1 MQSSMV
7 KKVFWLLISALL
19 TGLCGCVHTV
29 PLEVKPKED
38 IARVFAVR
46 NKIPANAG
54 IYFSPELKNYVFKQ
68 DKMGMTF
75 QMEVGKYFVPIG
87 TQMAEAMFDKVV
99 LVDSL
104 PPYRGSYKPDVEG
117 VLEPEI
123 LYSYGDA
130 VGTISGNIVGKIT
143 VRLRAYDLSGN
154 VIWQRDVTG
163 EVQSEKMDFVSQFLG
178 GMGKVGEVGYKAAF
192 QVAEKFLQEFDANPP
207 KEFRSLVELKEL
219 TALKKDW
226 KLPPGEA
233 FSKFVQKGVFQYEKK
248 NYQQA
253 LYSLEQAGKINAN
266 DPYINFYLGACYA
279 YTAQK
284 NKAVQNFKKA
294 LQQSE
299 DDEVNENSE
308 KWVKTLNTPLNIG
321 LVFLKEQDGNPSSE
335 WVKIISQRLAD
346 SGMYTVSETKE
357 TSPSF
362 LTNKMELDNY
372 LTQCLKKGIRI
383 VVCVSMKSASQKAAA
398 ADIGK
403 GDVATEMLVH
413 INAKAYS
420 TKKKALHSELGW
432 VESTTRLREVPKPE
446 IETIQTQLI
455 KTGAD
460 KMVLKLLAKEII

>member
-1 MQSSMV
+1 MESSIL
-7 KKVFWLLISALL
+7 KKFFGILISALL
-19 TGLCGCVHTV
+19 TLCGCVHTV

-38 IARVFAVR
+38 IARVFEVR

-54 IYFSPELKNYVFKQ
+54 IYFSPEIKNYVFKQ

-87 TQMAEAMFDKVV
+87 TQMAEAMFDKVI

-130 VGTISGNIVGKIT
+130 VGTLSGNIVGKIT

-154 VIWQRDVTG
+154 IIWQRDVTG

-233 FSKFVQKGVFQYEKK
+233 FAKFCQKGVFQYEKK

-253 LYSLEQAGKINAN
+253 LYSLEQAEKINTN
-266 DPYINFYLGACYA
+266 DPYVNFYLGACYA
-279 YTAQK
+279 YTGQK

-294 LQQSE
+294 MQNTK
-299 DDEVNENSE
+299 DDELDENSE
-308 KWVKTLNTPLNIG
+308 KWVKTLNTPLKIG
-321 LVFLKEQDGNPSSE
+321 LVFIKEQDGGPSSE
-335 WVKIISQRLAD
+335 WVRTIAQRLAD
-346 SGMYTVSETKE
+346 SGMYTVSETNE
-357 TSPSF
+357 SASPSF
-362 LTNKMELDNY
+362 LTNKSELDKY
-372 LTQCLKKGIRI
+372 LDNCLKKGIRMVI
-383 VVCVSMKSASQKAAA
+383 CVNIKSASQKVAA

-403 GDVATEMLVH
+403 GDVATEMLVY

-420 TKKKALHSELGW
+420 TKKRALHSELGW

-446 IETIQTQLI
+446 VDTIQTQLI